1 MINMPRTKI
10 ILTGREKAKQDI
22 DNFFKSG
29 EWKQLKT
36 KLRKLKLQ
44 PVKDPFVTLSASVG
58 KKLLTHTV
66 LDEILGR
73 GGISAKKIVEVYGEY
88 GTGKSQLVFTLICE
102 ACQYGTVYCD
112 DSEFTFAPERI
123 IEICEARGLDV
134 EKVKANLILYQPE
147 DWREHLAFPS
157 TVASPVDLDKEER
170 PPLALIL
177 VDSLIAPFD
186 KAKDFM
192 GQQHLALRS
201 QMFRL
206 FFAEL
211 RTLAR
216 MHDCPVFITNQVT
229 VNLGLV
235 MSSSNPKYLPNWQ
248 KQKGKGGYT
257 VEHIPDIIL
266 YLRKVGSSPNKR
278 LARLMDSS
286 ELPPMERQY
295 VINEKGIDDVPGEK
309 EEETNEDTKKEE

>member
-1 MINMPRTKI
+1 MPRK
-10 ILTGREKAKQDI
+10 LTEAEKARQAI
-22 DNFFKSG
+22 DDFFKSG

-36 KLRKLKLQ
+36 KLKKLKLQ

-73 GGISAKKIVEVYGEY
+73 GGISAKKIIEVYGAFA
-88 GTGKSQLVFTLICE
+88 TGKSQLVFTLVCE
-102 ACQYGTVYCD
+102 ATQHGTVYFD
-112 DSEFTFAPERI
+112 DSEFTFSPERI
-123 IEICEARGLDV
+123 IEICEARNLDV
-134 EKVKANLILYQPE
+134 QKVKENLVLYQPE

-157 TVASPVDLDKEER
+157 TIPSPVDLDQAGK
-170 PPLALIL
+170 PPLTLII
-177 VDSLIAPFD
+177 VDSLIVPFD

-192 GQQHLALRS
+192 GSHHLALRS

-206 FFAEL
+206 FFADL

-216 MHDCPVFITNQVT
+216 MHDCPVFVTNQVT
-229 VNLGLV
+229 VNLEKL
-235 MSSSNPKYLPNWQ
+235 MLSPNPKYIPAWA
-248 KQKGKGGYT
+248 KQKAKGGYT

-266 YLRKVGSSPNKR
+266 YLRKVGNSDIKR

-286 ELPPMERQY
+286 ELPPMTRQY
-295 VINEKGIDDVPGEK
+295 IINEKGIDDVPEPKPKEK
-309 EEETNEDTKKEE
+309 EEQEGEEEQDSG